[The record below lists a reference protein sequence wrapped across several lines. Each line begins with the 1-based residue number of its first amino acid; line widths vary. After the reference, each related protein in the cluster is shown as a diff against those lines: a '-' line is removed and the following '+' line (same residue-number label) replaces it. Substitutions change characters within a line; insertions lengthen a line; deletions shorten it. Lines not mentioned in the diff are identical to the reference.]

1 MAVGAGVAVTVGEK
15 GLGPGE
21 MRGALS
27 VVSTGGGG
35 ASVVVV
41 VVVVVVVSSG
51 AFSSVEHDALNMTIA
66 TAAAPPATA
75 AMRRP
80 VRADLMIAVLTVAT
94 VPEGFKIKAGV

>member
-21 MRGALS
+21 RRGALS
-27 VVSTGGGG
+27 VVSIGGG

-80 VRADLMIAVLTVAT
+80 IRADLMLQS
-94 VPEGFKIKAGV
+94 